1 MSIKQEENDV
11 YIIPPNFIETGSLFG
26 GTIKLRNAFEALLFS
41 LLIGIPVFYL
51 PFTLTSRIII
61 ACLTVLPAA
70 LFAIIGIGGESLSS
84 FVINFFIYLKNR
96 RIIGLKEESSESAE
110 NTAVKAD
117 KNPLSGYSHR
127 KKKMAHTRVRPKKED
142 FAEEFGQHKE
152 HRQRNRN
159 RTIKKS
165 QTIKPSVKHPRKEE
179 PEFSF
184 FNPAARCVYETGMEP
199 GVGCPAGTYYL
210 SN

>member
-110 NTAVKAD
+110 NTAVNLD
-117 KNPLSGYSHR
+117 KNHCPGIAIEKRKWHIPESVL
-127 KKKMAHTRVRPKKED
+127 KKKILPKSS
-142 FAEEFGQHKE
+142 AS
-152 HRQRNRN
+152 
-159 RTIKKS
+159 IKN
-165 QTIKPSVKHPRKEE
+165 IGSVIEIE
-179 PEFSF
+179 P
-184 FNPAARCVYETGMEP
+184 
-199 GVGCPAGTYYL
+199 
-210 SN
+210 